1 MPYLEVL
8 GDLLEGEEDRLILP
22 LLEHV
27 HQILDLL
34 VPPVKLKVKVNK
46 QRMTK
51 NKSKNIPVQLFL
63 AVHELLLL
71 LGKGDEL
78 VERLLVDVAVLFQLL

>member
-1 MPYLEVL
+1 MSVYDQNSCFSYLEVF
-8 GDLLEGEEDRLILP
+8 GDLLEGEEDRLVLP

-46 QRMTK
+46 
-51 NKSKNIPVQLFL
+51 KS
-63 AVHELLLL
+63 
-71 LGKGDEL
+71 G
-78 VERLLVDVAVLFQLL
+78 